1 MNTPTRYQVAIWHED
16 GRSLV
21 LGYTARKS
29 IYGVEA
35 IAGAPNAARLA
46 REFSGLAGNTQWRA
60 VKLPNGRGYAFEG
73 WRIGFTGKTEKSQ

>member
-1 MNTPTRYQVAIWHED
+1 MNTPTRYQVAIWHTD
-16 GRSLV
+16 GRLLV

-46 REFSGLAGNTQWRA
+46 REFSGLAGNTQWDRL
-60 VKLPNGRGYAFEG
+60 KLLHGRGYAYAG
-73 WRIGFTGKTEKSQ
+73 WRIGFTGKTEKSR